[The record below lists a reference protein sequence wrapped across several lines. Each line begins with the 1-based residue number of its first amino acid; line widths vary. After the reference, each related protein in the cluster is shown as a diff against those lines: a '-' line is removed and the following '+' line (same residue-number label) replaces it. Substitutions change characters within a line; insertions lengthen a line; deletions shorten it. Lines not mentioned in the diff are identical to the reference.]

1 MNELNELKKELRKS
15 EDLNSR
21 YHTDSLSAEQCI
33 SHLRETIT
41 HYSQRVNILERKAG
55 KFTTRQLQI
64 IAHSL
69 ALHENDEMFKG
80 KIEGEMQDI
89 LSHLQNDGIWGYIDD
104 VQGR

>member
-1 MNELNELKKELRKS
+1 M
-15 EDLNSR
+15 
-21 YHTDSLSAEQCI
+21 
-33 SHLRETIT
+33 
-41 HYSQRVNILERKAG
+41 

-80 KIEGEMQDI
+80 RVEGEMQDI
-89 LSHLQNDGIWGYIDD
+89 LSHLQDKGIWGYIDD